1 MGFAL
6 DWSTVHWLCIVN
18 GWELHPGKDGHMYH
32 RTGRQVM
39 TRAKELLQ
47 HES

>member
-6 DWSTVHWLCIVN
+6 DWSSYWLCIEN
-18 GWELHPGKDGHMYH
+18 GRELHPGKDGHMYH
-32 RTGRQVM
+32 RTGRLVI
-39 TRAKELLQ
+39 TLAKGLLQ